1 MKTFDVRSRYGA
13 KYRAVLVDNNTIH
26 FYADGA
32 NYVRA
37 GASDNDAFNIG
48 FIDPEGG
55 PFIALFE
62 TPAFCLHKDLPDR
75 EITEITFDDDHY
87 VIKLQEVKEEI
98 KPVKR
103 KTKIKEQKILKKN
116 RHIGTNA

>member
-13 KYRAVLVDNNTIH
+13 KYRAVLVDDNTIH
-26 FYADGA
+26 FYTDGA

-37 GASDNDAFNIG
+37 GGTEQNDLGTIG

-62 TPAFCLHKDLPDR
+62 TPAFCLHRDLPDR
-75 EITEITFDDDHY
+75 EITEITFSEGHY
-87 VIKLQEVKEEI
+87 VIKLQEAKEVKNQ
-98 KPVKR
+98 VKR

-116 RHIGTNA
+116 KHVRN